1 MESTWRLKITPKKS
15 FSTVKLTRW
24 WPGGKNWSAFPASMK
39 STGLKIVTPKS
50 TLPSRQRAAQV
61 NNYPP
66 KKDIMTR
73 ILIALAIY
81 LAASSINPILAD
93 DPFVSLFDGK
103 TTNGWRG
110 YFKEEVGKGWK
121 VVDGALMFDGT
132 GGGDIATVKEYGN
145 FTLKFEWKVEE
156 GSNSGIMYRVSLGDR
171 APYFSG
177 PEYQILDDAKHR
189 DGKNPKTSAASL
201 YALYD
206 PAGKK
211 LAKVGEWNTGKIVL
225 QGSKVEHWVNGQKVV
240 SADMASDEWKEKVGK
255 SKFAN
260 WKKFG
265 KNSSGHIVLQDHGDR
280 VWYRNIEIKVLKD

>member
-1 MESTWRLKITPKKS
+1 
-15 FSTVKLTRW
+15 
-24 WPGGKNWSAFPASMK
+24 
-39 STGLKIVTPKS
+39 
-50 TLPSRQRAAQV
+50 
-61 NNYPP
+61 
-66 KKDIMTR
+66 MTR

-225 QGSKVEHWVNGQKVV
+225 QGSKVEHWVNGQKVI